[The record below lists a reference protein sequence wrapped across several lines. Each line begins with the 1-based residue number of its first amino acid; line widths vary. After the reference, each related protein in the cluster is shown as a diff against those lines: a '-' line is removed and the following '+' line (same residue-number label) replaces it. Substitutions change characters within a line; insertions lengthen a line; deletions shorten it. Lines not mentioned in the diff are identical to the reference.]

1 MFSVIQWFVFLLAN
15 AVAIPIVIGPLF
27 DMSSVEVMQLMQRTF
42 FIMGIAGFLQAWI
55 GHKMPI
61 VDGPAGIWVST
72 FAIFAG
78 TISTATGSAENAL
91 RLLEMAMILTGVF
104 LMLFGLLKISGKV
117 ISIFTPLV
125 TGVFL
130 TLLTIQLGGTFL
142 QGMTGVSQHGTIQVA
157 DTVIAFIAFIIVL
170 VLSLFFHGW
179 MKSYAVLIGI
189 SAGWL
194 LYGVFVGGDY
204 SPPSG
209 LEAIAPPEWFA
220 WGTPIWDWSLV
231 PIALLTAI
239 ILLSNI
245 VAALA
250 AVTDVVEDKARVSY
264 NDMNRSSFT
273 LGINHGISGV
283 FSGVAVITLASSAG
297 FLKLTGEKRL
307 APFMIASVALILASF
322 FPSMIYW
329 LAQIPAPIANA
340 ALLATFVQLMGLG
353 IKNLFS
359 NRLDDR
365 NSTIIT
371 VSLLIGS
378 GLMFF
383 PADSF
388 SGLSDTVRQIVS
400 NGLLVGTAIAIILE
414 LIWKKPQEPIRDQA
428 T

>member
-1 MFSVIQWFVFLLAN
+1 MFSIIQWFVFLLAN

-27 DMSSVEVMQLMQRTF
+27 DMSSIEVMQLMQRTF
-42 FIMGIAGFLQAWI
+42 FIMGVACFLQGWI

-72 FAIFAG
+72 FAVFAG

-91 RLLEMAMILTGVF
+91 RLLEMAMILTGIF
-104 LMLFGLLKISGKV
+104 LMLFGLFKISGKI

-130 TLLTIQLGGTFL
+130 TLLTVQLGGTFL
-142 QGMTGVSQHGTIQVA
+142 QGMTGVAEYNVIQIDATIVS
-157 DTVIAFIAFIIVL
+157 FITFILVL
-170 VLSLFFHGW
+170 VLSLFSRGW

-189 SAGWL
+189 VVGWL
-194 LYGVFVGGDY
+194 VY
-204 SPPSG
+204 SLFIGTSSEQPKG
-209 LEAIAPPEWFA
+209 LQTISAPEWFA
-220 WGTPIWDWSLV
+220 WGTPIWDWSLI
-231 PIALLTAI
+231 PIALLTAV

-245 VAALA
+245 VAALS
-250 AVTDVVEDKARVSY
+250 AVTDVREEKARVSY
-264 NDMNRSSFT
+264 GDMNRSSFT
-273 LGINHGISGV
+273 LGVNHGISGI
-283 FSGVAVITLASSAG
+283 FSGIAVITLASSAG
-297 FLKLTGEKRL
+297 FLKLTGEKRIR
-307 APFMIASVALILASF
+307 PFLIASAVLILASF
-322 FPSMIYW
+322 FPSMIYY

-340 ALLATFVQLMGLG
+340 ALLATFVELMGLG

-365 NSTIIT
+365 NTTIIT

-388 SGLSDTVRQIVS
+388 SGLSDMVRQVVS
-400 NGLLVGTAIAIILE
+400 NGLLVGTAIAVILE
-414 LIWKKPQEPIRDQA
+414 LIWKRPEQPAENEV
-428 T
+428 